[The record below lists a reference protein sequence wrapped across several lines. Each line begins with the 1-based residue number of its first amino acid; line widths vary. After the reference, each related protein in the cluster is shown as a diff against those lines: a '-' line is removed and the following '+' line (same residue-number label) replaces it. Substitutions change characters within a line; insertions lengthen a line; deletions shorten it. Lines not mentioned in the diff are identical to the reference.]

1 MNSKVELRIGAQAVH
16 VIGRTAVLA
25 RLVQGVGVACLL
37 SACQRCSHP
46 WQRPASSRRDKTST
60 AEPRSKTY
68 SASLQALN
76 GLGAGKSR
84 QREQRQGP
92 DSHHGDGVAL

>member
-25 RLVQGVGVACLL
+25 RLVQGVGVACL
-37 SACQRCSHP
+37 SAI
-46 WQRPASSRRDKTST
+46 
-60 AEPRSKTY
+60 
-68 SASLQALN
+68 LQALN